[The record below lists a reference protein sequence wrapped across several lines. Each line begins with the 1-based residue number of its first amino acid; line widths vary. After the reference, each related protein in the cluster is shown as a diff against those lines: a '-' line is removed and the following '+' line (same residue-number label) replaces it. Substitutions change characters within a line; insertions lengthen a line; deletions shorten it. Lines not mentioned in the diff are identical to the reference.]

1 MTTTMVKGTK
11 RKIEIKIRETK
22 EQRSVAFSKRCQT
35 LFSKAADLCLL
46 SGASITVLVTS
57 PAENSGVVYSFSGYS
72 SASEIA
78 NCYLHGGKFPP
89 PKVNPQSKLGFWWED
104 PNLYH
109 SCDEVGESSGSSSQ
123 FVSDQNPNSWSPSP
137 AQFASSSDQT
147 QTETQERKETKPSC
161 SSALYK
167 RREATLV
174 KKAYE
179 LSELCGIDVCIIC
192 YDREGELIKTWPE
205 DRAKS
210 ETWPSDSAD

>member
-1 MTTTMVKGTK
+1 MVKGTK
-11 RKIEIKIRETK
+11 RKIEIKKCDTK
-22 EQRSVAFSKRCQT
+22 EQRSVAFSKRRQT
-35 LFSKAADLCLL
+35 LFSSKAADLCLL
-46 SGASITVLVTS
+46 SSANITVLVTS
-57 PAENSGVVYSFSGYS
+57 PAETSDVVYSSGYS
-72 SASEIA
+72 SASQIA
-78 NCYLHGGKFPP
+78 YCYLNGGKLPP
-89 PKVNPQSKLGFWWED
+89 PKVNPQSKLGFGWED

-123 FVSDQNPNSWSPSP
+123 FVCDQNPNSWSPSP

-179 LSELCGIDVCIIC
+179 LSTLCGIDVCIIC
-192 YDREGELIKTWPE
+192 YDREGELIKTWPKAE
-205 DRAKS
+205 PCQRNLMLML
-210 ETWPSDSAD
+210 